1 MLMKKKLLAFLI
13 TGALSCSFLAACGG
27 SSSTETSTSA
37 SSASTAEADSS
48 VEADSAAA
56 ADSSAE
62 AVESSSTVAASSGT
76 ASDGSFSLLDVSSD
90 MIKTGLYAK
99 DDSGNEL
106 VFSLFTAP
114 DGNDYVSLFT
124 FDADGTGDVLCG
136 QYTATQKEAGEDGI
150 AWTVLDGTDV
160 YTGNSFSIGVVEADD
175 GSAAFYDQNG
185 TVYTAQYLDA
195 DQTITYMGTAAAL
208 LANQ

>member
-1 MLMKKKLLAFLI
+1 MKKKLLAFLI

-27 SSSTETSTSA
+27 GSSTETSTSA

-48 VEADSAAA
+48 VEADST
-56 ADSSAE
+56 AE

-99 DDSGNEL
+99 DDNGNEL

-136 QYTATQKEAGEDGI
+136 QYTATKKDAGEDGI

-160 YTGNSFSIGVVEADD
+160 YTGKSFSIGVVEADD